1 MKGVYKETAPKEYMF
16 NGGRNWAWGELHM
29 PDAARMSG
37 AARMPDAARMSG
49 AARMLDV
56 ARMSGAARMLDVA
69 RTVCGWRVCGRR
81 LTWESA
87 RCFAVCGWR
96 VCGRRTLAARALGF
110 FASE

>member
-1 MKGVYKETAPKEYMF
+1 MRVVREARAKGSFVKGVYKETAPKEYMF

-37 AARMPDAARMSG
+37 AARM
-49 AARMLDV
+49 
-56 ARMSGAARMLDVA
+56 LDVA
-69 RTVCGWRVCGRR
+69 RT
-81 LTWESA
+81 
-87 RCFAVCGWR
+87 VCGWR

>member
-29 PDAARMSG
+29 PDA
-37 AARMPDAARMSG
+37 
-49 AARMLDV
+49 

-96 VCGRRTLAARALGF
+96 VCGRRTLAARRLAF
-110 FASE
+110 SRVNER

>member
-16 NGGRNWAWGELHM
+16 NGGRWGELHM
-29 PDAARMSG
+29 PD
-37 AARMPDAARMSG
+37 

>member
-37 AARMPDAARMSG
+37 AARM
-49 AARMLDV
+49 
-56 ARMSGAARMLDVA
+56 LDVA

-81 LTWESA
+81 PTWESA

-110 FASE
+110 VASE

>member
-29 PDAARMSG
+29 PD
-37 AARMPDAARMSG
+37 

>member
-1 MKGVYKETAPKEYMF
+1 MRVVREARAKGSFVKGVYKETAPKEYMF

-37 AARMPDAARMSG
+37 AARM
-49 AARMLDV
+49 
-56 ARMSGAARMLDVA
+56 LDVA

-81 LTWESA
+81 PTWESA

-110 FASE
+110 VASE

>member
-16 NGGRNWAWGELHM
+16 NGVRNWAWGELHM

-37 AARMPDAARMSG
+37 AARM
-49 AARMLDV
+49 
-56 ARMSGAARMLDVA
+56 LDVA
-69 RTVCGWRVCGRR
+69 RTACGWRVCGRR

>member
-1 MKGVYKETAPKEYMF
+1 MRVVREARAKGSFVKGVYKETAPKEYMF

-29 PDAARMSG
+29 PAA
-37 AARMPDAARMSG
+37 
-49 AARMLDV
+49 

-81 LTWESA
+81 
-87 RCFAVCGWR
+87 
-96 VCGRRTLAARALGF
+96 TLAARALGF